1 MNKQSFITLAV
12 ILLLASA
19 NPLTAQ
25 RFTGGFTAGLAA
37 SQVDGDTYS
46 GYNKAGVIA
55 GGWANV
61 LLSDHSAFHA
71 GLTYIQKG
79 SRHNPDPE
87 KGDYQQLLIRLGY
100 VEMPLLYQYRLKNGL
115 YLEGGGSL
123 GVLLHSYSEIDLLE
137 TTHLNPFRLLDLSLQ
152 LGIGYQFSEK
162 WKVNLRNGN
171 SLGSIRKQRVTG
183 DQWRI
188 WGYGQYNHVLA
199 LELMYIL

>member
-1 MNKQSFITLAV
+1 MNKPSFAFLGV
-12 ILLLASA
+12 ILLVLLF
-19 NPLTAQ
+19 NPSVAQ
-25 RFTGGFTAGLAA
+25 RFTGGFNAGLAA
-37 SQVDGDTYS
+37 TQVDGDTYS

-55 GGWANV
+55 GGWVNV
-61 LLSDHSAFHA
+61 LLSDHSAFQA

-79 SRHNPDPE
+79 SRHNPDPD
-87 KGDYQQLLIRLGY
+87 KGDYTQLLIRLGY

-115 YLEGGGSL
+115 YLEGGTSL
-123 GVLLHSYSEIDLLE
+123 GVLLHSFSELDQLE

-162 WKVNLRNGN
+162 WKINMRNGN
-171 SLGSIRKQRVTG
+171 SLGSIRKERVTG